1 MTIVLHVDLEAQI
14 KERNKMI
21 MLHKKIDDKMRIV
34 LGSDCMRILQCKP
47 GDEVDIKMLCEDESC
62 HVLMLTK
69 VKKDIFDKD
78 YSSNDSK

>member
-1 MTIVLHVDLEAQI
+1 
-14 KERNKMI
+14 MI

-34 LGSDCMRILQCKP
+34 LGPDCLRILQCKP

-69 VKKDIFDKD
+69 VKKDIFDKNYLSD
-78 YSSNDSK
+78 DNDK